1 MIGAL
6 VFMNPGGKTSARPV
20 AARRRRSRTA
30 RTTGKET
37 VMARSRTRRR
47 SRRRISRN
55 AKGHFVK
62 RSGTTR
68 RRRRRNP
75 SGFIKVGRRWKKIT
89 KFARRRRRGKRR
101 GQIRSF
107 KFPRRHR
114 RSRRRRVHSNP
125 VVVANSPRR
134 RRRRSSGRRSRRV
147 YRNPG
152 ASFRLA
158 SDPIGAIKNAI
169 MSAFSVDTLE
179 TLAHMGVG
187 FGGSL
192 FFGKMLAGQSWM
204 PSDPGMAPVVKIGS
218 TFLST
223 LGLTGLSSLL
233 KNSRLTARVLTGGL
247 FATLW
252 QGLSQLV
259 SGTQFQQYVPTL
271 SGAENEEFRK
281 AIEAEVLK
289 ELRGGG
295 VHGYLPAAGAEG
307 YETYLRPAG
316 IEYLRSAGSEAYL
329 TEVNSERARSGMGAY
344 LTERNTVAADAG
356 VGYGDDEFSRKGM
369 PERF

>member
-6 VFMNPGGKTSARPV
+6 VFANPGRPV

-30 RTTGKET
+30 RTTGKEK

-47 SRRRISRN
+47 SRRRSVGRSKSGRFVSR
-55 AKGHFVK
+55 
-62 RSGTTR
+62 RRTR
-68 RRRRRNP
+68 RSRRRNP
-75 SGFIKVGRRWKKIT
+75 SGFIKVGRKWRKIT
-89 KFARRRRRGKRR
+89 KFARRRRRGSRR

-107 KFPRRHR
+107 KFPRRYR
-114 RSRRRRVHSNP
+114 RSRSRRRVRSNP
-125 VVVANSPRR
+125 VVVANPRR
-134 RRRRSSGRRSRRV
+134 RRRVRRNSGRRSRRV

-152 ASFRLA
+152 SFRLA
-158 SDPIGAIKNAI
+158 SDPIGAIKSAI

-192 FFGKMLAGQSWM
+192 WAGKILASQSWM
-204 PSDPGMAPVVKIGS
+204 PSDPSLTPYVKIGS

-223 LGLTGLSSLL
+223 LLLTGASSLL
-233 KNSRLTARVLTGGL
+233 RNSRLTARVLTGGL

-252 QGLSQLV
+252 QAISQAV

-316 IEYLRSAGSEAYL
+316 IEYLRPAGAEAYL
-329 TEVNSERARSGMGAY
+329 TERGAERAQAGMGAY
-344 LTERNTVAADAG
+344 LTERNIDRAEAGMGNDA
-356 VGYGDDEFSRKGM
+356 DDEFSRRGM

>member
-6 VFMNPGGKTSARPV
+6 VFCNPGRPV
-20 AARRRRSRTA
+20 ATRRRRSRTA
-30 RTTGKET
+30 RTTGKEK

-47 SRRRISRN
+47 VGRRIQRN
-55 AKGHFVK
+55 AKGHFV
-62 RSGTTR
+62 TR
-68 RRRRRNP
+68 RRKSGRRRNP

-89 KFARRRRRGKRR
+89 KFARRRRRGSRR
-101 GQIRSF
+101 GQIRDF
-107 KFPRRHR
+107 KFPRRYKRSRSRRRVRSNPVVVSNPR
-114 RSRRRRVHSNP
+114 RSRRRVRRNP
-125 VVVANSPRR
+125 
-134 RRRRSSGRRSRRV
+134 GRRHSRRV
-147 YRNPG
+147 YRNPA

-169 MSAFSVDTLE
+169 MSAFSMDTVE

-192 FFGKMLAGQSWM
+192 WLSKMLVNASFVPTTPESM
-204 PSDPGMAPVVKIGS
+204 PYWKIGA
-218 TFLST
+218 TFAST

-252 QGLSQLV
+252 QAISQAV

-271 SGAENEEFRK
+271 GGAENEEFRK

-307 YETYLRPAG
+307 FETYLRPAG
-316 IEYLRSAGSEAYL
+316 IEYLRPAGSEAYL
-329 TEVNSERARSGMGAY
+329 TEMNADRARGGMGAY
-344 LTERNTVAADAG
+344 LTERNSVAAEAG
-356 VGYGDDEFSRKGM
+356 VGNDTDDEFSRRGM
-369 PERF
+369 PEKF

>member
-1 MIGAL
+1 
-6 VFMNPGGKTSARPV
+6 
-20 AARRRRSRTA
+20 
-30 RTTGKET
+30 
-37 VMARSRTRRR
+37 MARSRTRRR

-55 AKGHFVK
+55 AKGHFV
-62 RSGTTR
+62 TR
-68 RRRRRNP
+68 RRTSRRRRHRNP

-89 KFARRRRRGKRR
+89 KYARRRRRGSRK
-101 GQIRSF
+101 GQIRAF
-107 KFPRRHR
+107 KFPRRYR
-114 RSRRRRVHSNP
+114 RSRRRVHRNP
-125 VVVANSPRR
+125 VVVSNPGRS
-134 RRRRSSGRRSRRV
+134 RRSRRSRSSRRSRRV

-169 MSAFSVDTLE
+169 MSAFSMDTFE

-187 FGGSL
+187 FGGAL
-192 FFGKMLAGQSWM
+192 ALGKLITNASWTPTTPETM
-204 PSDPGMAPVVKIGS
+204 PYWKIGS

-223 LGLTGLSSLL
+223 MLLTGASSLL
-233 KNSRLTARVLTGGL
+233 KNSKLTARVLTGGL

-252 QGLSQLV
+252 QGLSQAV

-271 SGAENEEFRK
+271 SGAENDEFRK

-289 ELRGGG
+289 ELRGG
-295 VHGYLPAAGAEG
+295 HAGYLPAAGAEG

-316 IEYLRSAGSEAYL
+316 IEYLRPAGSEAYL
-329 TEVNSERARSGMGAY
+329 TEVNADRARGGMGAY

-356 VGYGDDEFSRKGM
+356 VGNDADDEFSRRGM
-369 PERF
+369 PEKF

>member
-6 VFMNPGGKTSARPV
+6 VFANPGRPV

-30 RTTGKET
+30 RTTGKEK

-47 SRRRISRN
+47 GRRRTLRN
-55 AKGHFVK
+55 AKGHFVA
-62 RSGTTR
+62 RSRTR
-68 RRRRRNP
+68 RSRRRRNP
-75 SGFIKVGRRWKKIT
+75 SGYIKVGRRWKKIT
-89 KFARRRRRGKRR
+89 KFARRRRRGSRR
-101 GQIRSF
+101 GQIRGF
-107 KFPRRHR
+107 KFPRRYRRSRSRRRVRSNPVVVSNPR
-114 RSRRRRVHSNP
+114 RSRRRVRRNP
-125 VVVANSPRR
+125 Y
-134 RRRRSSGRRSRRV
+134 RSRRR
-147 YRNPG
+147 YARRNPA

-169 MSAFSVDTLE
+169 MSAFSMDTVE

-192 FFGKMLAGQSWM
+192 WLSKLITNASWTPTTPQTM
-204 PSDPGMAPVVKIGS
+204 PYWKVGS
-218 TFLST
+218 TFLSSV
-223 LGLTGLSSLL
+223 LLAGASSLL

-252 QGLSQLV
+252 TAVSEAV
-259 SGTQFQQYVPTL
+259 SGTQFQQYIPTL

-307 YETYLRPAG
+307 FETYLRPAG
-316 IEYLRSAGSEAYL
+316 IEYLRPAGSEAYL
-329 TEVNSERARSGMGAY
+329 TEVNAQRAQSGMGAY
-344 LTERNTVAADAG
+344 LTERNATAAEAG
-356 VGYGDDEFSRKGM
+356 VGNDADDEFSRRGM